1 MYGTFINYVDL
12 IELIILLLQKKLN
25 SPKIIIVIVIIIII
39 IWDNK
44 SVHSAAFYLL

>member
-12 IELIILLLQKKLN
+12 IELIIVLLQKKLN

-39 IWDNK
+39 WANK